1 MGIVPLVFKP
11 GENLKAHG
19 LSGFEKF
26 DVTGISEGLK
36 IGAELSVKA
45 TSDQGA
51 TGEFKVICRIDT
63 PAELD
68 YYRHGGILEYVLRQ
82 LLQN

>member
-1 MGIVPLVFKP
+1 LQTLGLTGMETFDVIGIS
-11 GENLKAHG
+11 GNLKLRQDLTVRAKG
-19 LSGFEKF
+19 ADGKVKEFT
-26 DVTGISEGLK
+26 VT
-36 IGAELSVKA
+36 
-45 TSDQGA
+45 
-51 TGEFKVICRIDT
+51 CRIDT

>member
-1 MGIVPLVFKP
+1 MR
-11 GENLKAHG
+11 
-19 LSGFEKF
+19 
-26 DVTGISEGLK
+26 
-36 IGAELSVKA
+36 A
-45 TSDQGA
+45 TSDG
-51 TGEFKVICRIDT
+51 GKVKEFAITCRIDT